1 MFFPIQ
7 THSHPQQYLLSTYYV
22 PGTVLGHE
30 HTVVRG
36 TGVTPAFIDLQIPRK
51 DKQQVGEQMH
61 KIIVNY
67 EVSEK

>member
-1 MFFPIQ
+1 M
-7 THSHPQQYLLSTYYV
+7 

-36 TGVTPAFIDLQIPRK
+36 TDVIPAFIDLQTPRK

-67 EVSEK
+67 VF